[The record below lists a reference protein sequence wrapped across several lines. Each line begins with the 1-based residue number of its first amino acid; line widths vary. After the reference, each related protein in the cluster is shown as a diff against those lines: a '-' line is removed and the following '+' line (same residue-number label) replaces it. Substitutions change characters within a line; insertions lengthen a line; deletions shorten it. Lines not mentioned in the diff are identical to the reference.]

1 MSKVAILFKV
11 YPKDNLV
18 DKAAS
23 NIKEKMNPAGM
34 QTEDVAFGI
43 KVIKVMFKFDD
54 SQTSSSKIEDE
65 LRKVDGVGEIE
76 VVEEGLI

>member
-11 YPKDNLV
+11 YPKDEML
-18 DKAAS
+18 DKAVA
-23 NIKEKMNPAGM
+23 NIRDKMHPAGM

-54 SQTSSSKIEDE
+54 SDTSSSKLEEELKKIE
-65 LRKVDGVGEIE
+65 GVSEIE
-76 VVEEGLI
+76 VMEEGLL